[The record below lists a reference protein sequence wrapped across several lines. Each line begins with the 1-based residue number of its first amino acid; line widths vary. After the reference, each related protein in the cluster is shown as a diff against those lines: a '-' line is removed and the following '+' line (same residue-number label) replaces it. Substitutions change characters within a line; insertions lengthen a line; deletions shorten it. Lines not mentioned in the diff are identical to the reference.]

1 MMNTMDLF
9 RLNDKVAVVTGGG
22 RGIGRFIANGLAEA
36 GADIVIAS
44 RKIENCRN
52 AAEQIASL
60 GKKTLAV
67 SCDLEQPEQIDRLVE
82 RTLENFGRIDILVN
96 NAGLTWGAPTLE
108 YPIEKWEKV
117 IHVNLRAVFL
127 LSQKA
132 ATVMKSQGGGKIINI
147 TSILSFRGATEEM
160 NPAVAYNAAKGGVNA
175 LTIDMAVKLIRYNI
189 HVNAIAPGYF
199 DTDLIAYAKQDNEYL
214 KQFLAKIPAARLGKE
229 NDIKGCAVFLA
240 SAASDYL
247 HGQIICAD
255 GGYLAA

>member
-1 MMNTMDLF
+1 MNAIDLF
-9 RLNDKVAVVTGGG
+9 RLDGKVAVVTGGG

-44 RKIENCRN
+44 RKIENCRK
-52 AAEQIASL
+52 AAEQIDSQ
-60 GKKTLAV
+60 GRRTLAV

-82 RTLENFGRIDILVN
+82 RSLEHFGRIDILVN

-127 LSQKA
+127 LSQKCA
-132 ATVMKSQGGGKIINI
+132 VVMKNQGGGKIINI

-199 DTDLIAYAKQDNEYL
+199 DTDLIAYAKKDNEYL
-214 KQFLAKIPAARLGKE
+214 KQFIARIPAARLGKE

-240 SAASDYL
+240 SSASDYL
-247 HGQIICAD
+247 HGQIICPD
-255 GGYLAA
+255 GGYLAT